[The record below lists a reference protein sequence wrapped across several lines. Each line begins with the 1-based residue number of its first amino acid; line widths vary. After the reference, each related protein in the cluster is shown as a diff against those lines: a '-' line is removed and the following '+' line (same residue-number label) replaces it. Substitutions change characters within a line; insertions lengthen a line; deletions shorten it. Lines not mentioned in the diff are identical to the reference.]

1 MFFLYVLKPYDSCL
15 FPYFAKKELLLIKIY
30 QIDYFSIYYKQ
41 KYLIKFKKYW
51 YKYQSMNLSGVMI
64 IIWL

>member
-41 KYLIKFKKYW
+41 KYLIKFKKY
-51 YKYQSMNLSGVMI
+51 
-64 IIWL
+64 